1 MKTII
6 LAAGQGFQLDGFN
19 KLLLRD
25 PLNGEK
31 IIDQYLRL
39 FSHTDVVVALGYKA
53 IEVMQRY
60 PDLEYVYNAD
70 WKMTNNSYTAALA
83 LTEEPCY
90 LLSCDL
96 FIDEG
101 IVAALEQA
109 GPNCILTECT
119 DNRQLNS
126 LNANITDE
134 GQVLELYQGKPRKP
148 DDPEAMGVY
157 KISSESL
164 LREWK
169 NNCMKHTNLFVG
181 QNLPFDNVPIQAIDK
196 GNHRLE
202 EINTVFDYLRV
213 LSSRKASP

>member
-1 MKTII
+1 VKTII
-6 LAAGQGFQLDGFN
+6 LAAGQGFQLDHFN

-25 PLNGEK
+25 PISGQMIL
-31 IIDQYLRL
+31 DQYLRL
-39 FSHTDVVVALGYKA
+39 FSHTEVVVALGYKA

-60 PDLEYVYNAD
+60 PDLQYVYNAD

-96 FIDEG
+96 FLDEG
-101 IVAALEQA
+101 IVNAMEQA
-109 GPNCILTECT
+109 GPDCVLTAST

-126 LNANITDE
+126 LNANITAE
-134 GQVLELYQGKPRKP
+134 GQILELYQGKPRKAE
-148 DDPEAMGVY
+148 DPEAMGVY
-157 KISSESL
+157 KISSASL

-169 NNCMKHTNLFVG
+169 KNCMRHTNLFVG
-181 QNLPFDNVPIQAIDK
+181 QNLPFDSVPIQAVDK
-196 GNHRLE
+196 GEHRLE

-213 LSSRKASP
+213 LNRRKVSR